1 LGVDQGGGGGGG
13 GANLVVVQHDDVDA
27 ALAQRGDGGDGVRA
41 AVHGEEQGSGELR
54 EAMLDAVVAE
64 AVTLVHAMRE
74 VVLDVP
80 AERTEHFEQQ
90 GGRGDAVHVV
100 IAENDEGFVAV
111 AGLEQALDSGAHV
124 GQEERVGQLLEPGLE
139 EAGDGGWFAQATIQQ
154 ALGEQRRDIEGGRQ
168 LGGEAG
174 LGRRE

>member
-1 LGVDQGGGGGGG
+1 M
-13 GANLVVVQHDDVDA
+13 VQHDDIDA
-27 ALAQRGDGGDGVRA
+27 TLAQRGDGGDGVRA
-41 AVHGEEQGSGELR
+41 AVHGEEQGRGESR
-54 EAMLDAVVAE
+54 EAVLDAVVAE
-64 AVTLVHAMRE
+64 AVALIHAMRE

-100 IAENDEGFVAV
+100 ITENDEGFVAV

-124 GQEERVGQLLEPGLE
+124 GQEERVGQLLKAGLE
-139 EAGDGGWFAQATIQQ
+139 EAGDGGWFAQATVEQ
-154 ALGEQRRDIEGGRQ
+154 ALGEQGRDVKGRRQ
-168 LGGEAG
+168 LSCESG